1 MKKSLFLLV
10 VWIAAVFLASCAPDS
25 VLILGEDSDT
35 EQLGQ
40 QEIGDLAEDAGQE
53 SVGET
58 AAGPTVMVHICGCVV
73 VPGVY
78 EVPEGSRVYEVIE
91 QAGGFLPEAAQ
102 SYLNLAQIVSDGQKL
117 VVPSVDEVAPDRYGL
132 SAEDAGDGLIN
143 INTADKG
150 RLMTLPGIGEARA
163 EAIIAWREKNGR
175 FQTPEDIMQVS
186 GIKEAAYEKI
196 KGLITT
202 E

>member
-1 MKKSLFLLV
+1 MKKSLFLLA
-10 VWIAAVFLASCAPDS
+10 VWMAAVFLTACSPDS
-25 VLILGEDSDT
+25 VLILDGESDP

-40 QEIGDLAEDAGQE
+40 PEIGDWAEDAGQD
-53 SVGET
+53 SVSET
-58 AAGPTVMVHICGCVV
+58 AAGPTMMVHVCGCVTN
-73 VPGVY
+73 PGVY
-78 EVPEGSRVYEVIE
+78 EVPEGSRVYQVIE
-91 QAGGFLPEAAQ
+91 LAGGFLPEAAQ
-102 SYLNLAQIVSDGQKL
+102 SYLNLAQLVSDGQKL
-117 VVPSVDEVAPDRYGL
+117 VVPSVDEVASDRYGL

-143 INTADKG
+143 INTADKE
-150 RLMTLPGIGEARA
+150 RLMSLPGIGEARA
-163 EAIIAWREKNGR
+163 EAIIAWREQNGR